1 MSGGISGKGS
11 SDDDSR
17 GHGGNFFISNH
28 RMERQLTTAV
38 GRASHLSGETFVKC
52 HVGLMIPEGGVLY
65 AVGTETVGCLP
76 SDVSRRS
83 GPVKRVGGEFL
94 ASKTTEQFP
103 PWEFKRRLAFHP
115 QALVGRLK
123 ENLEKMHEERNQRVA
138 AENREKEQNKRMQR
152 QMRDMK
158 EEMGELSKKEGEAS
172 RKKHELVSVS
182 LQWGPGSGLD
192 WPASC
197 SVNCEPPPLHQ
208 EMDIESLEAANQ
220 SLQVDLKLAF
230 KRIGDL
236 QAAIEDEMESD
247 DNDDL
252 INRYHRVFLLSLYF
266 FHTPSLGP
274 GVAVSSRLATFS
286 I

>member
-1 MSGGISGKGS
+1 M
-11 SDDDSR
+11 
-17 GHGGNFFISNH
+17 
-28 RMERQLTTAV
+28 
-38 GRASHLSGETFVKC
+38 
-52 HVGLMIPEGGVLY
+52 
-65 AVGTETVGCLP
+65 
-76 SDVSRRS
+76 
-83 GPVKRVGGEFL
+83 KRVGGDFL
-94 ASKTTEQFP
+94 ASRATERF
-103 PWEFKRRLAFHP
+103 P

-123 ENLEKMHEERNQRVA
+123 ENLEKMNEERNQCVA

-182 LQWGPGSGLD
+182 IQGGPGSGLD

-197 SVNCEPPPLHQ
+197 SVNCEPPSLHQ

-252 INRYHRVFLLSLYF
+252 INRYHSVFLSLFF

-274 GVAVSSRLATFS
+274 SAAVSSRLTTFS
-286 I
+286 FYPAASQSQITFIFFLQFPPEHICFTLPDLLVQIHSF